1 MNDSTPS
8 QLRRTDL
15 GTAAGIPW
23 TLTTAATELPEPW
36 SDLTG
41 STLPATVPGE
51 VYADLLAADR
61 IPDPFDGDNESKL
74 AWIGRTDWS
83 YRATFPFDRAAEEG
97 GRRHELVADGLDT
110 VAVVRLNGTELGR
123 IANQH
128 RGYRFDVTDLLRDGD
143 NELVIDFEA
152 PVPAAARLE
161 AELGE
166 RPRAY
171 PHPYNAIRKAASNYG
186 WDWGPDLAGVGIW
199 RSIGIESWT
208 QVRIASVRPL
218 ALVTDG
224 GGRTLEAHVG
234 LAWTGGATGSAR
246 LAAEIAGHRVE
257 LTVEPGQT
265 SAVITVDVPDAELW
279 WPAGY
284 GDQTLHPVV
293 ITLGDHDQPRQRW
306 HGRVG
311 FRTVEVSTAPD
322 RAGSEFVIIVN
333 GVRVYAKGA
342 NWIPD
347 DALFTRVTRE
357 SCRASIMDAR
367 DAGMNL
373 IRVWGGGIYESEDF
387 YDLCDELGLLV
398 WQDFLFACGAYA
410 EEEPLAGEVEAEA
423 REAITRLSRHA
434 SLALWNGNNENI
446 WGWVDWGWR
455 SQLGDKT
462 WGDGY
467 YRELLPRLVAELD
480 PRTPYSPGSP
490 YSYADYHYPNDY
502 RHGTTHIW
510 DVWNRVDYAHY
521 RDYPARFV
529 SEFGFQGPPAW
540 STLTSVVHD
549 HPLTPDSPQTLVHQ
563 KAADGNRKLE
573 LGLGDHLPKWSDEPF
588 DADDW
593 HWTTQLNQARAVA
606 YGIAHFRSLYP
617 LNTGTV
623 VWQLNDQ
630 WPVISWAA
638 VDSTGIRKPLWH
650 ALKAVYADRFVT
662 VQPRPA
668 PPGPHDL
675 SRRGEQ
681 TPAVIIH
688 NDSDQPWSGALSITR
703 RSTAIGSEILA
714 EQTAAFEVEARGAV
728 TVELPADVLA
738 AGDPSTEFVVIETP
752 DAAAAYWYFVEDTG
766 LRVHSPADAI
776 TVTVTGEG
784 STQRV
789 TVTAEALI
797 KDLALFPDRL
807 DPAAR
812 VDSGLVTLLAGQSH
826 TFVITAPAPLD
837 EAALTTLPVL
847 RSVND
852 LITR

>member
-1 MNDSTPS
+1 MNDPTPS

-23 TLTTAATELPEPW
+23 TLTTATTGLPEPW
-36 SDLTG
+36 SDLTD
-41 STLPATVPGE
+41 STVPATVPGE

-61 IPDPFDGDNESKL
+61 IPDPFDGDNESRL
-74 AWIGRTDWS
+74 AWIGRTDWT
-83 YRATFPFDRAAEEG
+83 YRATFAFDRPADDH
-97 GRRHELVADGLDT
+97 RRHELVADGLDT
-110 VAVVRLNGTELGR
+110 VAVLRLNGTELGR
-123 IANQH
+123 TANQH
-128 RGYRFDVTDLLRDGD
+128 RGYRFDVTELLRDGD
-143 NELVIDFEA
+143 NELVIDFEG
-152 PVPAAARLE
+152 PATAAVRLE

-171 PHPYNAIRKAASNYG
+171 PHPYNAIRKAASGYG

-199 RSIGIESWT
+199 RSIGIESWS
-208 QVRIASVRPL
+208 QVRIAAVRPL
-218 ALVTDG
+218 ALVNDG
-224 GGRTLEAHVG
+224 DKTLQAQVD
-234 LAWTGGATGSAR
+234 LVWTEGATGSSR
-246 LAAEIAGHRVE
+246 LAAEISGRRVE
-257 LTVEPGQT
+257 QSVAAGQA
-265 SAVITVDVPDAELW
+265 SAMITVDVPEAELW

-284 GDQTLHPVV
+284 GDQILYPVL
-293 ITLGDHDQPRQRW
+293 ITLGDGDRPRQQW

-311 FRTVEVSTAPD
+311 FRTVELSTAPD
-322 RAGSEFVIIVN
+322 RSGSEFVILVN
-333 GVRVYAKGA
+333 GTRVYAKGA

-347 DALFTRVTRE
+347 DALITRLSRE
-357 SCRASIMDAR
+357 TYRASIMDAL

-373 IRVWGGGIYESEDF
+373 LRVWGGGIYESEEF
-387 YDLCDELGLLV
+387 YGLCDELGILV
-398 WQDFLFACGAYA
+398 WQDFLFACAAYA
-410 EEEPLAGEVEAEA
+410 EEEPLASEVAAEA
-423 REAITRLSRHA
+423 REAITRLSGHA

-455 SQLGDKT
+455 AKLGDRT

-467 YRELLPRLVAELD
+467 YRELLPALVAELD

-510 DVWNRVDYAHY
+510 DVWNRVDYRHY

-540 STLTSVVHD
+540 STLHSVVHD
-549 HPLTPDSPQTLVHQ
+549 QPLTPDSPQTLVHQ
-563 KAADGNRKLE
+563 KAANGNLKLE
-573 LGLGDHLPKWSDEPF
+573 LGLGDHLPQWRDDPF

-593 HWTTQLNQARAVA
+593 HWSTQLNQARAVA
-606 YGIAHFRSLYP
+606 FGIAHFRSLYP

-675 SRRGEQ
+675 SPIGDQ
-681 TPAVIIH
+681 KPAVIIH
-688 NDSDQPWSGALSITR
+688 NDTDRPWTGTLLITR
-703 RSTAIGSEILA
+703 RGTGIGSEVLA
-714 EQTAAFEVEARGAV
+714 DQTTDFEAGPRSAITIDLAA
-728 TVELPADVLA
+728 ELLA
-738 AGDPSTEFVVIETP
+738 AGDPSAEFLVVETGDSAP
-752 DAAAAYWYFVEDTG
+752 AYWYFVEDTG
-766 LRVHSPADAI
+766 LRVHSPTDAA
-776 TVTVTGEG
+776 TVTVSAAGG
-784 STQRV
+784 SQRV

-812 VDSGLVTLLAGQSH
+812 VDSGLVTLIAGQSH

-837 EAALTTLPVL
+837 EAALTTIPVL